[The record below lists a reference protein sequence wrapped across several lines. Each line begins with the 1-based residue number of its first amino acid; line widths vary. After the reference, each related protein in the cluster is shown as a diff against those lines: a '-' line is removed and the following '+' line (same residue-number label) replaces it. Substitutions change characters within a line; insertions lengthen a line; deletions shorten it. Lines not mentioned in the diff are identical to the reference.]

1 MKIPSLAMPLVS
13 ACLLVQLGGCGTT
26 DSIKSAIL
34 PSGFGL
40 PWVPNAPGQ
49 SVEEI
54 RAQRDGKPAPTPA
67 AARAAQPAQGA
78 QGAQPRPSGQSWAAA
93 TQAAVAQTAAAP
105 APAGAARPGAAV
117 AVAAANPVRGGYP
130 QASRY
135 GDMLFIAGQIALDPR
150 TNNVDADA
158 PIDAQARI
166 AMDNVMGILEANA
179 LTMANVVS
187 VTVYLKNIN
196 DLRAVDLVYER
207 YFKGTLPARSV
218 VEVAR
223 LPRGAAIEIS
233 AIAGR

>member
-26 DSIKSAIL
+26 DSIRSAIL

-40 PWVPNAPGQ
+40 PWMPNAPGQ
-49 SVEEI
+49 SVEEA

-67 AARAAQPAQGA
+67 DARAAQSAQSA

-105 APAGAARPGAAV
+105 APAGAARPGVAV
-117 AVAAANPVRGGYP
+117 AAAAANPVRGGYP

-135 GDMLFIAGQIALDPR
+135 GDMLFVAGQIALDPR

-158 PIDAQARI
+158 PIDAQTRI

-187 VTVYLKNIN
+187 VTVYLKNIG

>member
-1 MKIPSLAMPLVS
+1 MKIPSLAMPLAT

-26 DSIKSAIL
+26 DSIRSAVF
-34 PSGFGL
+34 PSGLGM
-40 PWVPNAPGQ
+40 PWIPNGPGQ
-49 SVEEI
+49 SVEEA

-67 AARAAQPAQGA
+67 DARAAQSA
-78 QGAQPRPSGQSWAAA
+78 QGAQPRPSGQSWAAT

-105 APAGAARPGAAV
+105 TPAAAARPGAAV

>member
-1 MKIPSLAMPLVS
+1 MDSVVRTTSRIALTSWTLTIWIPFI
-13 ACLLVQLGGCGTT
+13 T
-26 DSIKSAIL
+26 
-34 PSGFGL
+34 
-40 PWVPNAPGQ
+40 
-49 SVEEI
+49 
-54 RAQRDGKPAPTPA
+54 
-67 AARAAQPAQGA
+67 
-78 QGAQPRPSGQSWAAA
+78 AAA

-105 APAGAARPGAAV
+105 TPAAAARPGV

-187 VTVYLKNIN
+187 VTVYLKNIG
-196 DLRAVDLVYER
+196 DLRGMDLVYER

>member
-26 DSIKSAIL
+26 DSIKSAIF
-34 PSGFGL
+34 PSGLGL

-78 QGAQPRPSGQSWAAA
+78 QPRPSGQSWAAA

-105 APAGAARPGAAV
+105 APAGAARPGVAV
-117 AVAAANPVRGGYP
+117 AAAAANPVRGGYP

-150 TNNVDADA
+150 TNNVDGDA
-158 PIDAQARI
+158 PIDAQTRI